1 MLATAEKH
9 SVHTAP
15 VAGVEEHAARA
26 ALYGV
31 LSHLFFSAPSPNFLQ
46 QIAASRD
53 AIADDASPL
62 ALAWHELCDAAG
74 RADATAVRGEFDTVF
89 VSPGKPPVSLYAS
102 SYMAGRLR
110 GQLLAELRDEL
121 ARMGYA
127 RAEESTEYEDHLS
140 ALCDVM
146 RGLIVD
152 ENADENADEQD
163 PAAAFAAQQVFFRD
177 YLAPWFNKV
186 CAAIND
192 SGQTAFYRPV
202 AAFAHAFFIN
212 ESEYFELA

>member
-1 MLATAEKH
+1 MIATAENH
-9 SVHTAP
+9 SAHTAQ

-31 LSHLFFSAPSPNFLQ
+31 LSHLLFSAPSQTFLQ

-53 AIADDASPL
+53 AVSDDASPL
-62 ALAWHELCDAAG
+62 ALAWRELCDSAG
-74 RADATAVRGEFDTVF
+74 RADATAVRGEFDEVF
-89 VSPGKPPVSLYAS
+89 VSTGKPPVSLYAS

-152 ENADENADEQD
+152 EVD
-163 PAAAFAAQQVFFRD
+163 PAASFAAQQLFFRN

>member
-1 MLATAEKH
+1 MIATAQNH
-9 SVHTAP
+9 SPRTAS
-15 VAGVEEHAARA
+15 VAGTEEQGARA

-31 LSHLFFSAPSPNFLQ
+31 LSHLFFSAPSPVFLQ
-46 QIAASRD
+46 QIAGSCD
-53 AIADDASPL
+53 TVIDDASPL
-62 ALAWHELCDAAG
+62 SAAWRGLCDAAR

-89 VSPGKPPVSLYAS
+89 VSTGKPPVSLYAS

-110 GQLLAELRDEL
+110 GQLLAELRDDL

-127 RAEESTEYEDHLS
+127 RAEESSEYEDHLS

-152 ENADENADEQD
+152 EEN
-163 PAAAFAAQQVFFRD
+163 PAEAFAAQQVFFRN
-177 YLAPWFNKV
+177 YLAPWFSKM

-212 ESEYFELA
+212 ESEYFELN

>member
-1 MLATAEKH
+1 MIATAEH
-9 SVHTAP
+9 HPSQAAP
-15 VAGVEEHAARA
+15 VSAGTEEHAARA
-26 ALYGV
+26 ALYGA
-31 LSHLFFSAPSPNFLQ
+31 LSHLFFSAPSPDFLR

-53 AIADDASPL
+53 AITDDASPL
-62 ALAWHELCDAAG
+62 ALTWRELCDCAG
-74 RADATAVRGEFDTVF
+74 RSDAKAVRGEFDEVF
-89 VSPGKPPVSLYAS
+89 VSTGKPPVSLYAS

-152 ENADENADEQD
+152 EAD

-186 CAAIND
+186 CVAIND
-192 SGQTAFYRPV
+192 CEQTAFYRPV

>member
-1 MLATAEKH
+1 MIATAEH
-9 SVHTAP
+9 HPSPVAP
-15 VAGVEEHAARA
+15 VGAGTEEHAARA

-31 LSHLFFSAPSPNFLQ
+31 LSHLFFSAPSPDFLQ

-53 AIADDASPL
+53 VITDDASPL
-62 ALAWHELCDAAG
+62 ARAWRELCDSAG
-74 RADATAVRGEFDTVF
+74 RVNATAVRGEFDEVF
-89 VSPGKPPVSLYAS
+89 VSTGKPPVSLYAS

-121 ARMGYA
+121 ARRGYA

-152 ENADENADEQD
+152 ENADEQD
-163 PAAAFAAQQVFFRD
+163 PAAAFAAQQMFFRD
-177 YLAPWFNKV
+177 YFAPWFNKV
-186 CAAIND
+186 CTAIND
-192 SGQTAFYRPV
+192 SGLTAFYRPV
-202 AAFAHAFFIN
+202 AAFAHAFFTH

>member
-1 MLATAEKH
+1 MIATAQNH
-9 SVHTAP
+9 SSHTAP
-15 VAGVEEHAARA
+15 VSAEMEDNGARA
-26 ALYGV
+26 ALYGA
-31 LSHLFFSAPSPNFLQ
+31 LSHLFFSAPSPTFLQ

-53 AIADDASPL
+53 AISNDASPL
-62 ALAWHELCDAAG
+62 ALAWGELCDTAG
-74 RADATAVRGEFDTVF
+74 RADARVVRGEFDEVF
-89 VSPGKPPVSLYAS
+89 VSTGKPPVSLYAS

-110 GQLLAELRDEL
+110 GQLLAELREEL

-127 RAEESTEYEDHLS
+127 RAEESTEFEDHLS

-152 ENADENADEQD
+152 EAD
-163 PAAAFAAQQVFFRD
+163 PAAAFAAQQLFFRD

-186 CAAIND
+186 CTAIND

-202 AAFAHAFFIN
+202 AAFAHAFFTN

>member
-1 MLATAEKH
+1 MIATAENH
-9 SVHTAP
+9 PSHTAP
-15 VAGVEEHAARA
+15 VSAEMEDNGARA
-26 ALYGV
+26 ALYGA
-31 LSHLFFSAPSPNFLQ
+31 LSHLLFSAPSPEFLQ
-46 QIAASRD
+46 QIAGSRD
-53 AIADDASPL
+53 AVSDDASPL
-62 ALAWHELCDAAG
+62 ALTWRALCDMAG
-74 RADATAVRGEFDTVF
+74 NADAVAVRSEFDTVF

-110 GQLLAELRDEL
+110 GQLLAELRDDL

-127 RAEESTEYEDHLS
+127 RAEDSTEYEDHLS

-152 ENADENADEQD
+152 DADAD
-163 PAAAFAAQQVFFRD
+163 PAASFAAQQVFFRN
-177 YLAPWFNKV
+177 YLAPWFSKV

-192 SGQTAFYRPV
+192 CEQTAFYRPA

-212 ESEYFELA
+212 ESEYFELN

>member
-1 MLATAEKH
+1 MIATAEH
-9 SVHTAP
+9 HTSHTAS
-15 VAGVEEHAARA
+15 VTGVEEHAARA

-31 LSHLFFSAPSPNFLQ
+31 LSHLFFSAPPQTFLQ
-46 QIAASRD
+46 QIAGSRD
-53 AIADDASPL
+53 AINDDASPL
-62 ALAWHELCDAAG
+62 ALAWHALCDSAG
-74 RADATAVRGEFDTVF
+74 RADATAVRGEFDDVF
-89 VSPGKPPVSLYAS
+89 VSTGKPPVSLYAS

-152 ENADENADEQD
+152 ENADEQD
-163 PAAAFAAQQVFFRD
+163 PAETFAAQQVFFRD

-186 CAAIND
+186 CANIND

-212 ESEYFELA
+212 ESEYFELN

>member
-1 MLATAEKH
+1 MIATAEH
-9 SVHTAP
+9 HPSQVASVS
-15 VAGVEEHAARA
+15 AGTEEHAARA

-31 LSHLFFSAPSPNFLQ
+31 LSHLFFSAPSPDFLR

-53 AIADDASPL
+53 VIADDASPL
-62 ALAWHELCDAAG
+62 ALAWFELCDSAG
-74 RADATAVRGEFDTVF
+74 RADATTVRGEFDEVF
-89 VSPGKPPVSLYAS
+89 VSTGKPPVSLYAS

-121 ARMGYA
+121 GQMGYA

-152 ENADENADEQD
+152 DAD
-163 PAAAFAAQQVFFRD
+163 PAVAFAAQQVFFRN
-177 YLAPWFNKV
+177 YLAPWFNKL

-202 AAFAHAFFIN
+202 AAFTHAFFTN

>member
-1 MLATAEKH
+1 MIATAENH
-9 SVHTAP
+9 SSRTALA
-15 VAGVEEHAARA
+15 VAGTEEHGGRA

-31 LSHLFFSAPSPNFLQ
+31 LSHLFFCAPSPVFLQ
-46 QIAASRD
+46 QIAGSCD
-53 AIADDASPL
+53 AVADDASPL
-62 ALAWHELCDAAG
+62 SAAWRDLCDVAG
-74 RADATAVRGEFDTVF
+74 RADATAVRSEFDTVF
-89 VSPGKPPVSLYAS
+89 VSTGKPPVSLYAS

-110 GQLLAELRDEL
+110 GQLLAELRGEL

-152 ENADENADEQD
+152 EAAPAD
-163 PAAAFAAQQVFFRD
+163 AFAAQQVFFRD

-186 CAAIND
+186 CAAID
-192 SGQTAFYRPV
+192 GCEQATFYRPA
-202 AAFAHAFFIN
+202 AAFAHAFFVN
-212 ESEYFELA
+212 ESEYFELN

>member
-1 MLATAEKH
+1 MIATAEH
-9 SVHTAP
+9 HPSPVAP
-15 VAGVEEHAARA
+15 VGAGTEEHAARA

-31 LSHLFFSAPSPNFLQ
+31 LSHLFFSAPSPDFLQ

-53 AIADDASPL
+53 VITDDASPL
-62 ALAWHELCDAAG
+62 ARAWRELCDSAG

-89 VSPGKPPVSLYAS
+89 VSTGKPPVSLYAS
-102 SYMAGRLR
+102 SYMSGRLR

-127 RAEESTEYEDHLS
+127 RAEESTEFEDHLS

-152 ENADENADEQD
+152 EKD
-163 PAAAFAAQQVFFRD
+163 PVEALAAQQLFFGD
-177 YLAPWFNKV
+177 YLAPWFSKV
-186 CAAIND
+186 CIAIND
-192 SGQTAFYRPV
+192 SGQTVFYRPV
-202 AAFAHAFFIN
+202 AAFAHAFFIH